1 VGIGQGLAQA
11 GAVLIVNL
19 PTDWLDLK
27 RELLALLEQSAPDRA
42 ATLATVRETRPQR
55 AAELERLLR
64 DAESEFLELPAW
76 AGIAAATN
84 VVLETPPERIGPWR
98 IGMELGRGGMGTVY
112 RAERDDGS
120 FAQTV
125 AVKLI
130 RAELVSGELRRRFD
144 SERRILASLDHPNVA
159 RLLDA
164 GTTEQGAPYLVLEF
178 VAGEP
183 IDTFCDTRSLDV
195 SARLSLFRLVCG
207 AVHAAHQRLILHR
220 DLKTANV
227 LVDSSGQP
235 KLLDFGIAKLL
246 VADTQHDDL
255 TRVGFARPLTPE
267 WSSPEQLRGEPLSTA
282 SDVYAL
288 GVLLYLLLTGKRPH
302 SFAQQSPSAFAAA
315 IEASRAVPLR
325 VAARDQPPAGLSTQ
339 RLRGDIERLAQKAL
353 AADIRERYATVAELD
368 ADVARLLAGHPIA
381 AHPRSLAYRFG
392 KLLLRNRVASA
403 ALAITAIGLLGAT
416 VFSVRQAT
424 LAEQERQRAERRF
437 NDVRRIANVV
447 LFDLND
453 SLANISGTLAVREV
467 LVDNALRYL
476 DDLARETGR
485 EPELLTELAT
495 AYERIAEVQGMP
507 SWPSHGRSGNA
518 LASLGRALD
527 LHRRANAVSGASSLA
542 EARVLSNLGSILAA
556 RGESSAGRDAQLQSE
571 VALQAAPADT
581 RGVDWVLQL
590 ARIQVAAGDATWE
603 LGDIPGA
610 GAQYERALHT
620 VKAGRERFTESTT
633 LMRQTGVVEQRLGDA
648 AAMRRDWQQARLHHG
663 ASLAADDALLLLEPG
678 SLELQRDLGTD
689 LSRVGAVAF
698 MLGQHREALAA
709 HQRALELRE
718 RLSMADPGDA
728 RARDDA
734 AESHLHV
741 AQSLANLGRA
751 REAAAEAVLA
761 MERWRSLADTD
772 PDNARMRSSLAG
784 ALAALGRCE
793 AVLGMKTSALARI
806 AEARRIRMAL
816 TEHSPDFSQASDAIT
831 SLDALDAQV
840 RAGAIPS
847 GNVAFVDPWQ

>member
-1 VGIGQGLAQA
+1 MNPRA
-11 GAVLIVNL
+11 
-19 PTDWLDLK
+19 DWLDLK
-27 RELLALLEQSAPDRA
+27 RELLVLLEQSEADRA
-42 ATLATVRETRPQR
+42 ATLAHVRQGSPQR
-55 AAELERLLR
+55 AAQLARLLR
-64 DAESEFLELPAW
+64 DAASDFLESPAW
-76 AGIAAATN
+76 AGIAAPPLA
-84 VVLETPPERIGPWR
+84 ESPPERIGPWR
-98 IGMELGRGGMGTVY
+98 IGQELGRGGMGTVY

-130 RAELVSGELRRRFD
+130 RAELASGELRRRFD

-164 GTTEQGAPYLVLEF
+164 GTTQQGAPYLVLEH

-183 IDTFCDTRSLDV
+183 IDVFCDARALDV
-195 SARLSLFRLVCG
+195 GRRLELFRLVCA
-207 AVHAAHQRLILHR
+207 AVNAAHQRLILHR

-227 LVDSSGQP
+227 LVDSAGQP

-282 SDVYAL
+282 SDVYSL
-288 GVLLYLLLTGKRPH
+288 GVLLYLLLTGRRPH
-302 SFAQQSPSAFAAA
+302 LCAQKSPAAFATA
-315 IEASRAVPLR
+315 IEATRPSALR
-325 VAARDQPPAGLSTQ
+325 LAAREHPPAGVAPQ
-339 RLRGDIERLAQKAL
+339 RLRGDLERIAQKAL
-353 AADIRERYATVAELD
+353 AADLRERYATVAEFD
-368 ADVARLLAGHPIA
+368 ADIARLLAGRPIA

-403 ALAITAIGLLGAT
+403 AVAMAALGLLAAT
-416 VFSVRQAT
+416 AFSVRQAT
-424 LAEQERQRAERRF
+424 LAEQERERAERRF

-467 LVDNALRYL
+467 LVENALRYL

-485 EPELLTELAT
+485 EPDLLTELAT

-518 LASLGRALD
+518 LASLERALD
-527 LHRRANAVSGASSLA
+527 LHRRADAVAGTSALA

-556 RGESSAGRDAQLQSE
+556 RGESSAARNAQLQAES
-571 VALQAAPADT
+571 ALQTVPAARRDVEWA
-581 RGVDWVLQL
+581 LQM

-603 LGDIPGA
+603 SGDIPGA
-610 GAQYERALHT
+610 VRHYQRALLT
-620 VKAGRERFTESTT
+620 VQDARARFTASTS
-633 LMRQTGVVEQRLGDA
+633 LMRQIGVIEQRLGDA
-648 AAMRRDWQQARLHHG
+648 AAVRGDWQLARLHHG
-663 ASLAADDALLLLEPG
+663 ASLAADDALLVLEPG

-698 MLGQHREALAA
+698 MLGEHGDALAA
-709 HQRALELRE
+709 HRRALDLRQ
-718 RLSMADPGDA
+718 RLTRADPGDA
-728 RARDDA
+728 RAQDDA

-741 AQSLANLGRA
+741 AQSLATMGRLPEA
-751 REAAAEAVLA
+751 QAAALLA
-761 MERWRSLADTD
+761 MQGWRGLAERD
-772 PDNARMRSSLAG
+772 PDNARMRSSLAN

-793 AVLGMKTSALARI
+793 AANGARSSALLRV
-806 AEARRIRMAL
+806 AEARRIRMGL
-816 TEHSPDFSQASDAIT
+816 STGNPDFKQADDAIT
-831 SLDALDAQV
+831 GLDALEAQI
-840 RAGAIPS
+840 RAGGVFS
-847 GNVAFVDPWQ
+847 GNVAFVDPWQN